1 MAHEITVIGA
11 GHAAGELA
19 TALRQAGYAGAISL
33 IGEEPYLPYQRPP
46 LSKAFLAGEVD
57 LESLL
62 LKPQST
68 YDKADIVTLLGR
80 RVERIDRSAHTL
92 MLADGREL
100 PYQQLVLATGGRP
113 RRLPA
118 IGIERAEIA
127 PNFHYLRTIDN
138 VRRIQTHIQKGQRL
152 AIVGGGYVGLEVA
165 AVARKCGMQ
174 VTVLEAQDRVLAR
187 VTAPEVSAFYERV
200 HREAG
205 VHLIT
210 HAVVEEIL
218 FASDGTSVRGL
229 RCRDGSVIEADAV
242 IAGIGLVPNVE
253 LAREAGLDEQDG
265 ILVDAYCRTSDPN
278 ILAVG
283 DCTRH
288 PSAYAG
294 TLLRLESV
302 PNAVEQAR
310 TAAATL
316 TGTLK
321 PYDAVPWFWS
331 EQYDLRLQMA
341 GLSQGYDQVVVRGST
356 AGRSFAVF
364 YLREGRLIAADAVNR
379 PADFM
384 QARQAIAR
392 RACPEALLLADEMQS
407 LKATLA

>member
-1 MAHEITVIGA
+1 
-11 GHAAGELA
+11 
-19 TALRQAGYAGAISL
+19 
-33 IGEEPYLPYQRPP
+33 
-46 LSKAFLAGEVD
+46 VD
-57 LESLL
+57 SLL

-68 YDKADIVTLLGR
+68 YDTVGITTLLGQ

-92 MLADGREL
+92 ALADGRTL
-100 PYQQLVLATGGRP
+100 PYEHLVLATGGRP

-118 IGIERAEIA
+118 VGIERAEQA
-127 PNFHYLRTIDN
+127 PNFHYLRTIDD
-138 VRRIQTHIQKGQRL
+138 VRRIHAHMRPGQRL

-165 AVARKCGMQ
+165 AVARKRGMQ
-174 VTVLEAQDRVLAR
+174 VTVLEAQARVLAR

-210 HAVVEEIL
+210 QAVVEEIL
-218 FASDGTSVRGL
+218 FAPDGATVCGL

-253 LAREAGLDEQDG
+253 LARDAGLDEQDG
-265 ILVDAYCRTSDPN
+265 ILVDACCRTSDPF

-294 TLLRLESV
+294 KLLRLESV

-321 PYDAVPWFWS
+321 SYDAVPWFWS

-341 GLSQGYDQVVVRGST
+341 GLSQGYDQTVVRGST
-356 AGRSFAVF
+356 AGRSFSVF
-364 YLREGRLIAADAVNR
+364 YLQAGRLIAADAVSR
-379 PADFM
+379 PAEFM
-384 QARQAIAR
+384 LARQGIAR
-392 RACPEALLLADEMQS
+392 RVCPDPALLADEAQP
-407 LKATLA
+407 LKAALA